1 MFALGGMELVNCSDF
16 TLAYLSGKV
25 LSMPLEHL
33 PFFGKGDLNPV
44 SPPIQDRFHTHS
56 FEEPLGFG

>member
-1 MFALGGMELVNCSDF
+1 MFAVGGMELVNCSDF

-33 PFFGKGDLNPV
+33 LFFGKGDLNPV
-44 SPPIQDRFHTHS
+44 SPPIQDRLNTPS
-56 FEEPLGFG
+56 SEEPLGFG